1 MANSLSPAN
10 SPQALVACSH
20 LGSIWGFWRLQPSVY
35 QALHRLQEILQTLYH
50 TRPILGQEHDRF
62 RSISGPMENVID
74 GELVLQFLDLELVLQ
89 LEAIEQSAG
98 TVESYLR
105 QWVESV
111 PMTAEERQVFD
122 DYAQALADK
131 YPAVAAYVFAKNK
144 VEEEEEEEEEDE
156 ADGDSLAHD
165 SCTKE
170 PTRSSSEI
178 LENVSDSPNASQE
191 SVASTSENLP
201 RVSQEVEDEKMQLD
215 DTVEATSDEVVAT
228 EPDPAEVLK
237 LWWAFGTL
245 HNLLEFL
252 RSLQWHQ

>member
-1 MANSLSPAN
+1 
-10 SPQALVACSH
+10 
-20 LGSIWGFWRLQPSVY
+20 
-35 QALHRLQEILQTLYH
+35 
-50 TRPILGQEHDRF
+50 
-62 RSISGPMENVID
+62 MENVID
-74 GELVLQFLDLELVLQ
+74 GELILQFLDLELALQ

-105 QWVESV
+105 QWIESV
-111 PMTAEERQVFD
+111 PMTTEERQVFD

-131 YPAVAAYVFAKNK
+131 YPAVAAYVFAKNR
-144 VEEEEEEEEEDE
+144 VEEEEEEE
-156 ADGDSLAHD
+156 ADGDSLVHD

-170 PTRSSSEI
+170 PTRSSSET
-178 LENVSDSPNASQE
+178 LENISDSPNASQE
-191 SVASTSENLP
+191 SVASTPKNLP
-201 RVSQEVEDEKMQLD
+201 RTSQEVEDEDEEMQLD
-215 DTVEATSDEVVAT
+215 DTVEATGDEVVAT